1 MTVLVKYPHIEVDE
15 QGRPHIEGRRI
26 TVAHIVV
33 EHIHHNE
40 PLQSIC
46 EDYDLLPAQVH
57 AAMMYY
63 YDHKDDIERAIHDE
77 GREVAVLVRGMNRT
91 S

>member
-1 MTVLVKYPHIEVDE
+1 MIK
-15 QGRPHIEGRRI
+15 
-26 TVAHIVV
+26 VARTSKVAASRV
-33 EHIHHNE
+33 AHIHHNE

-63 YDHKDDIERAIHDE
+63 YDHKDDIERAIYDE